1 MSHSCARH
9 HLLQEKKNLE
19 VKKIIIIHKI
29 DDMKFEKYVVELES
43 CNFKEEDIKPFNV
56 LLKTLWSLIGL
67 TALYRTHQPCQTVYA
82 KCLKLLSRKDCEI
95 LVTENVAFALDLG
108 MIETFRF

>member
-43 CNFKEEDIKPFNV
+43 CNFKEEDIKPFKCTTQN
-56 LLKTLWSLIGL
+56 TLEFDWLNCIIQNPSTLSNSLCKMSKI
-67 TALYRTHQPCQTVYA
+67 
-82 KCLKLLSRKDCEI
+82 
-95 LVTENVAFALDLG
+95 
-108 MIETFRF
+108 IEWKRL

>member
-56 LLKTLWSLIGL
+56 QLKTLWSLIGL
-67 TALYRTHQPCQTVYA
+67 TALYRTHQPCQTAYA
-82 KCLKLLSRKDCEI
+82 KCVKLLSRKDCEI
-95 LVTENVAFALDLG
+95 LVTENVAFALDVG
-108 MIETFRF
+108 MIETFKF

>member
-1 MSHSCARH
+1 MTILYLSEKNNDVSHSCARH

-43 CNFKEEDIKPFNV
+43 CNFKEEDIKPFKYTTQNTLEFDWLNCIIQNPLT
-56 LLKTLWSLIGL
+56 LLN
-67 TALYRTHQPCQTVYA
+67 
-82 KCLKLLSRKDCEI
+82 I
-95 LVTENVAFALDLG
+95 LCK
-108 MIETFRF
+108 MCKIIEWKRL

>member
-1 MSHSCARH
+1 MSYSCARH

-43 CNFKEEDIKPFNV
+43 CNFKEEDIKPSKCTTQNTLEFGW
-56 LLKTLWSLIGL
+56 LKCIIQNPSTLSNSLCKMCKIIEWKRL
-67 TALYRTHQPCQTVYA
+67 
-82 KCLKLLSRKDCEI
+82 
-95 LVTENVAFALDLG
+95 LDLG
-108 MIETFRF
+108 NRKCCICCRSWDDRDL

>member
-43 CNFKEEDIKPFNV
+43 CNFKEEDIKPFKYTTQN
-56 LLKTLWSLIGL
+56 TLEFDWLNCIIQNPL
-67 TALYRTHQPCQTVYA
+67 TWLNILC
-82 KCLKLLSRKDCEI
+82 KCVRLLSGKDCEI
-95 LVTENVAFALDLG
+95 LVIENVAFAVDLG
-108 MIETFRF
+108 MIEPFGF

>member
-1 MSHSCARH
+1 M
-9 HLLQEKKNLE
+9 
-19 VKKIIIIHKI
+19 
-29 DDMKFEKYVVELES
+29 ELES

-56 LLKTLWSLIGL
+56 QLKTLWSLIGL

-82 KCLKLLSRKDCEI
+82 KCVKLLSGKDCEI
-95 LVTENVAFALDLG
+95 LVIENVAFAVDLG